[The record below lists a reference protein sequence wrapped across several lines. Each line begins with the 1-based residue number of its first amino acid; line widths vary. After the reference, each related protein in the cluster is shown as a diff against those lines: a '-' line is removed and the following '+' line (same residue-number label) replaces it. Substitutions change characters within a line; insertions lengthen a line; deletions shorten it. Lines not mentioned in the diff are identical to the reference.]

1 MRARSTHYEGL
12 RLYYYKLESIL
23 TNIKH
28 TIATARGVSQLYSA
42 GTVLSDLV
50 TRLLQPVTP
59 LRNNTGA
66 AIIHLLHDGDLFF
79 FPPSTISEFLR
90 QPAEAYV
97 QT

>member
-12 RLYYYKLESIL
+12 LLYYYRLMTIL

-28 TIATARGVSQLYSA
+28 TIATARGVSQLCSA

-79 FPPSTISEFLR
+79 SSFHNIR
-90 QPAEAYV
+90 IPAA
-97 QT
+97 TGRSL